1 MKISLLCS
9 YISKGIKSYENVKPC
24 NSLLDDYLHKLSI
37 TTESMI
43 QRLHASQEGME
54 LGKFRL

>member
-24 NSLLDDYLHKLSI
+24 NNLLDDYLYELSI
-37 TTESMI
+37 TTQSMI
-43 QRLHASQEGME
+43 QWLYASQEGIK